1 MRIRDWS
8 SDVCSSDLQ
17 EGVAGGGRDHGGE
30 GAGDQQ
36 ERAPPVAD
44 DEAGDIARTNS
55 VHISICTVRQEAVAV
70 PSSEE
75 HQDRRRSGAA
85 DVARG
90 PEGQED
96 AGRRR
101 TCARPQPRGTARTNT
116 TRKSVV

>member
-1 MRIRDWS
+1 MRISGWS
-8 SDVCSSDLQ
+8 SDVCSSDL
-17 EGVAGGGRDHGGE
+17 
-30 GAGDQQ
+30 AGDQPA
-36 ERAPPVAD
+36 RAPPVAD

-101 TCARPQPRGTARTNT
+101 TCARPQPRGAARANT
-116 TRKSVV
+116 ERSRSEGTPSEIPPLMST